1 MPRRENVRENMS
13 KGKMSDSE
21 GECLTLAVY
30 ASFDADCDAIHRN
43 CRRGPVIRL
52 TGCFIWPRHT
62 ETHCV
67 RPDEETLLVRA
78 NPD

>member
-1 MPRRENVRENMS
+1 MSWVGGKLPRRENVRENMS

-43 CRRGPVIRL
+43 CRRLERRYRWTRDSVDWL
-52 TGCFIWPRHT
+52 LYLA
-62 ETHCV
+62 ETH
-67 RPDEETLLVRA
+67 
-78 NPD
+78 